1 MVEILVTEIRA
12 RRLSAAGDYLCR
24 ASNHRPCLEFAGLR
38 FHGFAQC
45 FSIVSRIVF
54 SLFFIVSAP
63 AAFLSPPQDLAL

>member
-1 MVEILVTEIRA
+1 M
-12 RRLSAAGDYLCR
+12 
-24 ASNHRPCLEFAGLR
+24 PEFAGLR